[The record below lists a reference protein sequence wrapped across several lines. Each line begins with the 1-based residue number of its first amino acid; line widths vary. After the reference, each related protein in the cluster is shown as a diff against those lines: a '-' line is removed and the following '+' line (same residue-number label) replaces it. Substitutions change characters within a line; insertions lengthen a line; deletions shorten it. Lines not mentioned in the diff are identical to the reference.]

1 VADTLELNLAASA
14 ADKRVAKLDRHCAE
28 LHNLIIQ
35 PNKNYVGWQYFRLEW
50 VRLLGHALAWVIIY
64 LRRHCYWD
72 EAGDELR
79 DTLTVFKKDLAAAIN
94 QTPRNLANLMDNPF
108 TSLFFTTPNFA
119 DAASSSATSGKVA
132 RNKPTQ
138 YQVRMVDEPLTPDD
152 QQQVSQML
160 QKRLQ
165 DEYYGLNPENGQL
178 NLFPI
183 LDRLSNRQNF
193 AYGQVPEIMPS
204 SEQKDCRLEPD
215 LPEKMPQH
223 SSEPT
228 GKNVATLKDS
238 SLIPSDSIEIYQQQG
253 QPIAVKSSALDKIF
267 NDLGIQEPTRSR
279 LLANP
284 DLTVVKV
291 GAWFLYA
298 ETQPNLTDPQGYVI
312 NRLLAN
318 DPPPDEF
325 AAFARLSDETWSLFE
340 TTAARLRADQ
350 PLTTPLAPEMRE
362 TFVRWADIY
371 AGLNPAETDYLLT
384 LATLGPTI
392 ANEPSPDSQLPAEAG
407 DPRRDVAR
415 SLWRATLAQLQRQ
428 MTKQTFDTWLKQT
441 EVLDYREREFVI
453 DAKSAFAKDWLE
465 NRLIKTIEAAL
476 TSVVGEPTR
485 VRFALSERAG

>member
-1 VADTLELNLAASA
+1 
-14 ADKRVAKLDRHCAE
+14 
-28 LHNLIIQ
+28 
-35 PNKNYVGWQYFRLEW
+35 
-50 VRLLGHALAWVIIY
+50 
-64 LRRHCYWD
+64 
-72 EAGDELR
+72 
-79 DTLTVFKKDLAAAIN
+79 
-94 QTPRNLANLMDNPF
+94 
-108 TSLFFTTPNFA
+108 
-119 DAASSSATSGKVA
+119 
-132 RNKPTQ
+132 
-138 YQVRMVDEPLTPDD
+138 
-152 QQQVSQML
+152 
-160 QKRLQ
+160 
-165 DEYYGLNPENGQL
+165 
-178 NLFPI
+178 
-183 LDRLSNRQNF
+183 
-193 AYGQVPEIMPS
+193 
-204 SEQKDCRLEPD
+204 
-215 LPEKMPQH
+215 
-223 SSEPT
+223 
-228 GKNVATLKDS
+228 
-238 SLIPSDSIEIYQQQG
+238 
-253 QPIAVKSSALDKIF
+253 
-267 NDLGIQEPTRSR
+267 
-279 LLANP
+279 
-284 DLTVVKV
+284 
-291 GAWFLYA
+291 
-298 ETQPNLTDPQGYVI
+298 
-312 NRLLAN
+312 LLAN

-392 ANEPSPDSQLPAEAG
+392 TNEPSPESQPPAEAG